1 MKFILG
7 SDPAG
12 KDLKEIL
19 RQFLSDN
26 SYEVIDVT
34 GDDAVDFVDA
44 SKAVVREVKK
54 SDDRYGIIVDAYGA
68 GPFMTVTRI
77 KGVIAAD
84 TDTSCRDSR
93 SLEADRQQHPEIG
106 HGR

>member
-54 SDDRYGIIVDAYGA
+54 SDDRYGIMQV
-68 GPFMTVTRI
+68 
-77 KGVIAAD
+77 
-84 TDTSCRDSR
+84 R
-93 SLEADRQQHPEIG
+93 S
-106 HGR
+106 